1 MNTLLTIG
9 HSNHELEAFL
19 ALLEAHGVDT
29 VADVRS
35 WPRSRFAPQFNARSL
50 QESLRRDRIAY
61 VPMGESLGGRPT
73 SPALYTG
80 SGRADYELMAR
91 TPAFQEGTARLL
103 ELAAQG
109 TTALLC
115 SEREPHQCHR
125 ALLVGQQL
133 HLDGNPVAHIVP
145 SRTGPWPHEEFL
157 LDLARRWKVS
167 DAANALRLQA
177 AQSAYKR

>member
-1 MNTLLTIG
+1 MITILTIG
-9 HSNHELEAFL
+9 HSNHELDAFL
-19 ALLEAHGVDT
+19 ELLDAHSVET

-35 WPRSRFAPQFNARSL
+35 WPRSRFAPHFNARSL
-50 QESLRRDRIAY
+50 QESLRHQGVAY
-61 VPMGESLGGRPT
+61 VPMGDSLGGRPT
-73 SPALYTG
+73 SPALYTA
-80 SGRADYELMAR
+80 SGRADYQLMAR
-91 TPAFQEGTARLL
+91 TPAFQEGSAQLL

-125 ALLVGQQL
+125 ALLVGQHL

-145 SRTGPWPHEEFL
+145 SRTGPWPHGEFL
-157 LDLARRWKVS
+157 LDLARRWKV
-167 DAANALRLQA
+167 ANAGEALRLQA